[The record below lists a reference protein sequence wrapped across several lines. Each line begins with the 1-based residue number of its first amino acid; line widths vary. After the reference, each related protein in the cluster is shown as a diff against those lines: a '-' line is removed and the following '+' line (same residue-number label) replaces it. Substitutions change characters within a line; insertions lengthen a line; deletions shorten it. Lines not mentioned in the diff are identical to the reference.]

1 MRSEDTILVFW
12 ALLRILL
19 YGLIIAGMV
28 ELIRLDGMEPNAE
41 FGEDS
46 FSEWAQE
53 ISLMVMAL
61 AFFWVG
67 KKFPEKSALTIAL
80 TGMALMG
87 LIREYNNF
95 FQEYLFVGAWTT
107 LLLITGIVT
116 AYLVYKRRHMLIPAI
131 TDFIQRSSFGLMVAG
146 FLTIVVF
153 SRLFGLPSFW
163 EPIMGD
169 TFMRPVMRV
178 AEEGTELL
186 GYTILMLGA
195 LEYAVSVWQQQ
206 KKARNSTAAINA

>member
-1 MRSEDTILVFW
+1 MRAEDTILVFR

-19 YGLIIAGMV
+19 YGFIIAGMV

-53 ISLMVMAL
+53 ISLAVIAI

-67 KKFPEKSALTIAL
+67 KKFPDKSAFTTLMA
-80 TGMALMG
+80 GMALMG

-95 FQEYLFVGAWTT
+95 FQEHFFVGAWTT
-107 LLLITGIVT
+107 LLLLTGIIT
-116 AYLVYKRRHMLIPAI
+116 TYLVYLRRHKLVSAI
-131 TDFIQRSSFGLMVAG
+131 TDFIHRPSFGLMVAG

-206 KKARNSTAAINA
+206 KKATNSTAAIKA